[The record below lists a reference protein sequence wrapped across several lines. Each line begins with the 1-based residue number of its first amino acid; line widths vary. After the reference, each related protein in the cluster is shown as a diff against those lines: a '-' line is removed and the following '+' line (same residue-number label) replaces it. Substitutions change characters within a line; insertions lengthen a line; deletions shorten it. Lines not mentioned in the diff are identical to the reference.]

1 MSIDTRGSSDNVAP
15 MASHPPTQKPPA
27 FGPTLGHIGLFVV
40 AEPSTR
46 QSNTSA
52 SARRRSTF
60 EREMRLRQDVFSARV
75 DTRAL
80 QMELEAAQEEQRK
93 LEMQLDEMRMAR
105 LGTGTGSV
113 RQDAQA
119 LDTNHGQRQA
129 QVEIAQFKKRITELQ
144 QEHAIPEVEKIVAES
159 SGPGQLGR
167 EARATLETV
176 RSASEQNGENVAREN
191 QLADLK
197 QQIEEMNKENFD
209 AQRERRDTAMK
220 GTKAAERNVL
230 ELKEELAALRRGE
243 EGQYAEH
250 TRLLRARDRQI
261 SDLTTVRD
269 NLRAEVIRRN
279 GRVVGSRGEVNRER
293 YNPARWN
300 EAGRRERESRPRLY
314 RDEWGPEGIDNL
326 LREEWPAEYQPG
338 SPVGERGDDGAPSAE
353 AVFADKIERV
363 VKLLNSEREEARNAA
378 EQGDMIDVAL
388 ASLQFE
394 VTAAYQGVRAL
405 FPEIRKGEGECLTG
419 LIRIF
424 QQKRR
429 YIAEQINGLRTANG
443 ALQELVQDLEVS
455 LQEERIRGGR
465 QCSCVDE
472 VCSKFE
478 GPRPSKIS
486 PLPDSSATAID
497 DVEDEECGKSDS
509 GGRIPESLCY
519 DNSES
524 RYSPPGS
531 PPNASPRSTPLPNED
546 DDREDPD
553 SEGITGQGATQ
564 EPAGQESVEREIELH
579 GLQVISN
586 LQQDGGSH
594 NRQRVIASGH
604 VCKELA
610 GRRSPDRD
618 QPDLNRLGPLRPAS
632 NSTGE
637 PQNADPNPV
646 VGPSTM
652 KSPSASAVR
661 PGRRRR
667 YPPPAHQGPDEG
679 EVGAPAGASPGPPS
693 HAGSR
698 ATRNPAPAYCAP
710 PQRKRKAA
718 GRGDGEAPR
727 KRR

>member
-1 MSIDTRGSSDNVAP
+1 
-15 MASHPPTQKPPA
+15 
-27 FGPTLGHIGLFVV
+27 
-40 AEPSTR
+40 
-46 QSNTSA
+46 
-52 SARRRSTF
+52 
-60 EREMRLRQDVFSARV
+60 
-75 DTRAL
+75 
-80 QMELEAAQEEQRK
+80 MELEAAKEEQRK

-113 RQDAQA
+113 RQDAQALDAQA

-144 QEHAIPEVEKIVAES
+144 QEHAIPEIEKIVAES
-159 SGPGQLGR
+159 SDPGQLGR
-167 EARATLETV
+167 EATLRATLETV

-191 QLADLK
+191 QLADFK
-197 QQIEEMNKENFD
+197 QQIEKMNRENFD

-279 GRVVGSRGEVNRER
+279 GRMVGSRGEVNRER

-338 SPVGERGDDGAPSAE
+338 SPVRGRGDNGAPSAE
-353 AVFADKIERV
+353 AVFADKIERA

-378 EQGDMIDVAL
+378 DQGDMIDVAL

-405 FPEIRKGEGECLTG
+405 FPEIRNGEGECLTG

-429 YIAEQINGLRTANG
+429 YITEQINGLRTAND

-472 VCSKFE
+472 VC
-478 GPRPSKIS
+478 
-486 PLPDSSATAID
+486 
-497 DVEDEECGKSDS
+497 GKS
-509 GGRIPESLCY
+509 
-519 DNSES
+519 
-524 RYSPPGS
+524 
-531 PPNASPRSTPLPNED
+531 
-546 DDREDPD
+546 
-553 SEGITGQGATQ
+553 GA
-564 EPAGQESVEREIELH
+564 
-579 GLQVISN
+579 
-586 LQQDGGSH
+586 
-594 NRQRVIASGH
+594 
-604 VCKELA
+604 
-610 GRRSPDRD
+610 
-618 QPDLNRLGPLRPAS
+618 
-632 NSTGE
+632 
-637 PQNADPNPV
+637 
-646 VGPSTM
+646 
-652 KSPSASAVR
+652 
-661 PGRRRR
+661 
-667 YPPPAHQGPDEG
+667 
-679 EVGAPAGASPGPPS
+679 
-693 HAGSR
+693 
-698 ATRNPAPAYCAP
+698 
-710 PQRKRKAA
+710 
-718 GRGDGEAPR
+718 
-727 KRR
+727 